1 MAQRDH
7 SVWEEPNIPGG
18 DGPSYRCVAC
28 GYDLRGTSG
37 HERCPECG
45 VRLTEPPTSTRRIG
59 EAEAAEH
66 SVWNEPMLEQ
76 SEPDGAT
83 SFRSRLAAKVAAT
96 SAVKSW
102 LFTLLAATAAGPF
115 AVFGAMWG
123 SGQSLGGYF
132 TVVVFGP
139 LVEETMKIGAAVMT
153 VELAPHLFRSR
164 SQILLTVG
172 FSGLVFAAIEN
183 VMYLNVYIADPS
195 ETIIFWRWTVCVA
208 LHTGCSLI
216 AGIGVMRIW
225 AAVMR
230 ERKRADVSLGT
241 AYLVL
246 ATVVHGAYNA
256 SMVALEM
263 TAFKF

>member
-1 MAQRDH
+1 MGQRDQ
-7 SVWEEPNIPGG
+7 SVWDEPNIPGG
-18 DGPSYRCVAC
+18 AGPSYRCEAC

-37 HERCPECG
+37 LARCPECG
-45 VRLTEPPTSTRRIG
+45 VRLTDPPASTRKIG

-66 SVWNEPMLEQ
+66 SVWNEPMLEGD
-76 SEPDGAT
+76 EPEGAA

-115 AVFGAMWG
+115 AVFGAVWG
-123 SGQSLGGYF
+123 SGQSIGGYF
-132 TVVVFGP
+132 TLVVFGP
-139 LVEETMKIGAAVMT
+139 LVEETMKIGVMVMA
-153 VELAPHLFRSR
+153 VELAPYLIRSR
-164 SQILLTVG
+164 LQILLTVG
-172 FSGLVFAAIEN
+172 ASGLVFAAIEN
-183 VMYLNVYIADPS
+183 VMYLSVYIEDPS
-195 ETIIFWRWTVCVA
+195 ETIIVWRWTVCVA

-230 ERKRADVSLGT
+230 TGRRADVSLGT

-246 ATVVHGAYNA
+246 ATVIHGAYNA
-256 SMVALEM
+256 AMVALEM